1 MAGEPT
7 SKSKPYTTGAIPIT
21 TASKANVHMSGGG
34 WVRTITTAAG
44 ASRAEKEAAYAW
56 AGNDDVNSDPEVLVA
71 FRGSGSI
78 QGFFT
83 YLYWYVTPSAG
94 TPVAL
99 TLHMHFS
106 ESITVTGTPTVT
118 VTNDQLG
125 SGGGGTAATIVC
137 SFTSLHANKHR
148 AYFVSAVPSA
158 NQLKQGAVL
167 RLAAN
172 SISLAGGTIKDEGTN
187 TNTLITHASD
197 VGYNGR
203 PNTNGNQSAT
213 STGTTPVAETDGPR
227 IIVAA

>member
-1 MAGEPT
+1 MSDPSST
-7 SKSKPYTTGAIPIT
+7 HKPYTTGARPGT
-21 TASKANVHMSGGG
+21 TAAKANVHMSGGG
-34 WVRTITTAAG
+34 WVRTITTASG
-44 ASRAEKEAAYAW
+44 STRADKEAAYAW
-56 AGNDDVNSDPEVLVA
+56 AGNDDTNSDPEVLVA

-78 QGFFT
+78 QGFYT
-83 YLYWYVTPSAG
+83 YAYWYVTPSAG

-99 TLHMHFS
+99 TIHMHFS

-158 NQLKQGAVL
+158 NQLKQGDVL

-172 SISLAGGTIKDEGTN
+172 PISLAGGTIKDEGTA
-187 TNTLITHASD
+187 TNTLITSLSD

-203 PNTNGNQSAT
+203 PNTNGNQSAA

>member
-1 MAGEPT
+1 MSDPSST
-7 SKSKPYTTGAIPIT
+7 HKPYTTGARPST
-21 TASKANVHMSGGG
+21 TAAKANVHMSGGG
-34 WVRTITTAAG
+34 WVRTITTASG
-44 ASRAEKEAAYAW
+44 STRADKEAAYAW
-56 AGNDDVNSDPEVLVA
+56 AGNDDTNSDPEVLVA

-78 QGFFT
+78 QGFYT
-83 YLYWYVTPSAG
+83 YAYWYVTPSAG

-99 TLHMHFS
+99 TIHMHFS

-158 NQLKQGAVL
+158 NQLKQGDVL

-172 SISLAGGTIKDEGTN
+172 PISLAGGTIKDEGTA
-187 TNTLITHASD
+187 TNTLITSLSD

-203 PNTNGNQSAT
+203 PNTNGNQSAA

>member
-1 MAGEPT
+1 MSDPT
-7 SKSKPYTTGAIPIT
+7 SKHKPYTTGAEPST
-21 TASKANVHMSGGG
+21 TADKANVHMSSGG
-34 WVRTITTAAG
+34 WVRTITATDH
-44 ASRAEKEAAYAW
+44 AW
-56 AGNDDVNSDPEVLVA
+56 AGNDDTNSDPEVLVA

-78 QGFFT
+78 QGFYT

-106 ESITVTGTPTVT
+106 EAITVTGNPTVT

-125 SGGGGTAATIVC
+125 TGGGGTAATIVC
-137 SFTSLHANKHR
+137 TFTSLHANKHR
-148 AYFVSAVPSA
+148 AYFVSAVPAA
-158 NQLKQGAVL
+158 NALKQGDVL

-187 TNTLITHASD
+187 TNTIISHLSD

-203 PNTNGNQSAT
+203 PNTNGDPSAT

>member
-1 MAGEPT
+1 MSDPT
-7 SKSKPYTTGAIPIT
+7 SKHKPYTTGAEPST
-21 TASKANVHMSGGG
+21 TADKANVHMSSGG
-34 WVRTITTAAG
+34 WVRTITATDH
-44 ASRAEKEAAYAW
+44 AW
-56 AGNDDVNSDPEVLVA
+56 AGNDDANSDPEILVA
-71 FRGSGSI
+71 FRGAHAL
-78 QGFFT
+78 QGFYT

-106 ESITVTGTPTVT
+106 EAITVTGNPTVT

-125 SGGGGTAATIVC
+125 TGGGGTAATIVC
-137 SFTSLHANKHR
+137 TFTSLHANKHR
-148 AYFVSAVPSA
+148 AYFVSAVPAA
-158 NQLKQGAVL
+158 NALKQGDVL

-187 TNTLITHASD
+187 TNTLISHESD